1 MEFER
6 ILFWGKIKQPDF
18 GTKST
23 LLLKKSLETYLYYEY
38 SNLKESSLSS
48 IFNDWFVIDGY
59 YWNNSSRCI
68 YWTARS
74 MERSIFYIYS
84 EKLSL
89 FFIYFQYL
97 FNACQCLIK
106 VCGEFLVFIDS
117 TSYRQPI
124 PNQELDRGFWPDFKV
139 NFQIQ
144 KILIKASISL
154 LPTRRRV

>member
-1 MEFER
+1 MFTIFNFLQILFTIFKFER
-6 ILFWGKIKQPDF
+6 VL
-18 GTKST
+18 
-23 LLLKKSLETYLYYEY
+23 
-38 SNLKESSLSS
+38 SLSS

-124 PNQELDRGFWPDFKV
+124 PNQELDRVFWPDFKV

-144 KILIKASISL
+144 KNPNQGINLTVADKEESIAE
-154 LPTRRRV
+154 VG